1 MKSVLLL
8 LLPLQLFA
16 QDLTGVW
23 KGELQTKDDSLLYE
37 LVISESNQKLTG
49 YALTV
54 FNSDGVEKIGVKK
67 VLIKSKNGKTSI
79 EDGDL
84 IYNNYPAPNMIKLF
98 ANLSLQVEDTLMFL
112 TGTFITRSLQSAPN
126 VGTIHLKKQNKI
138 DDSKLLALLDKSNLI
153 NTLSF
158 IPPKANDDVAVIPA
172 VISATSMKVE
182 EPDKKRAAPINK
194 DVDDGIQTSENDLV
208 IIPYSS
214 QEKKTAVIIDKENKQ
229 VKTTTPSTVKKSSS
243 AIPYGDEATNAASS
257 QKKDT
262 GSSSVVKNKPI
273 INSTIPPVKDQPS
286 VNTPKKD
293 DVVINS
299 TASQKQKL
307 PVVVEQKQQESKRN
321 PEPAKVKDESVV
333 VIQKKESVINI
344 QKNEVK
350 TSETATKQAERKTE
364 PPANLAPGKKVETV
378 ISSDKN
384 TSKPLPAIVT
394 NTVAELSKRRTEVI
408 ESVSFKSDSLVLT
421 LYDNGVVDGDTVSV
435 VLNGNVLMARQGL
448 TANAIT
454 TTVYIT
460 PDMGDLL
467 QLVMF
472 AENLGSIPPNTG
484 LLVIQDGNDRYN
496 IRFAGD
502 LQKSSAIILRR
513 KR

>member
-23 KGELQTKDDSLLYE
+23 KGALQTKDDSLMYE

-54 FNSDGVEKIGVKK
+54 FNSDGIEKIGVKK

-79 EDGDL
+79 EDGDI

-98 ANLSLQVEDTLMFL
+98 ADLSLQVEDTIMFL
-112 TGTFITRSLQSAPN
+112 TGTFITRSLKSAPN
-126 VGTIHLKKQNKI
+126 VGTIRLKKQNKI

-153 NTLSF
+153 NSLSF
-158 IPPKANDDVAVIPA
+158 IPPNANDDVEVIPA
-172 VISATSMKVE
+172 VITATSMKVE
-182 EPDKKRAAPINK
+182 EPDKKGGALITK
-194 DVDDGIQTSENDLV
+194 DVDDGVQTSENDLV

-214 QEKKTAVIIDKENKQ
+214 QEKKTEVIINKENKQ

-243 AIPYGDEATNAASS
+243 KIPFGDVANNTASS
-257 QKKDT
+257 QKDT
-262 GSSSVVKNKPI
+262 ESSSVVKNKPI
-273 INSTIPPVKDQPS
+273 SNSTIPLVKDQPS

-321 PEPAKVKDESVV
+321 PEPVKVKDESVV
-333 VIQKKESVINI
+333 VIQKKEAVINI

-364 PPANLAPGKKVETV
+364 LPANLATGKKVETV
-378 ISSDKN
+378 TSSDKN
-384 TSKPLPAIVT
+384 TTKPLPAIVT
-394 NTVAELSKRRTEVI
+394 NTVSELSKRRTEVI
-408 ESVSFKSDSLVLT
+408 ESVFFKSDSLVLT

-460 PDMGDLL
+460 PDMGDSL

-484 LLVIQDGNDRYN
+484 LLVIQDGNDRHN